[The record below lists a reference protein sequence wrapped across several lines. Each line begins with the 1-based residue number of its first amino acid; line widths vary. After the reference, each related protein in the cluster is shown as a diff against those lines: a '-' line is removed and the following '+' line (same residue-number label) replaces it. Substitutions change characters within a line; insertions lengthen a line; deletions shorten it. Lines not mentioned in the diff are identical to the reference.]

1 MHRVGKMKFHWQNF
15 IVRGTILK
23 KVKKENLKCNA
34 FVIDKNSLKQLNN
47 GLIGI
52 DNDKNNDKNRPMKN
66 TLEIIFRKKRQ
77 LIVGKKK

>member
-23 KVKKENLKCNA
+23 KVKKENLKYNA
-34 FVIDKNSLKQLNN
+34 SVIDKNSLKQLNN

-52 DNDKNNDKNRPMKN
+52 DNDKNRPMKN
-66 TLEIIFRKKRQ
+66 TLEIIFRKKSQ
-77 LIVGKKK
+77 LIVGGKK